1 MTYIPKDVSADPAPE
16 AVPTTDRSSVGDGK
30 RARQQP
36 VIDGLGA
43 RADDP
48 ETAEPLEHP
57 QGLVGERPAKGSV
70 ENPG

>member
-1 MTYIPKDVSADPAPE
+1 VTYVPKDVSVDPGPE
-16 AVPTTDRSSVGDGK
+16 AVPATGSSIADRGHGPGQAAV
-30 RARQQP
+30 
-36 VIDGLGA
+36 VDGLGA

-48 ETAEPLEHP
+48 RTAEPLEHP